1 MPSKRATNKPVRRTR
16 RVAKRA
22 TRHSA
27 RRMSSRSTV
36 GDRTEAHPRPEV
48 RAASSPEAYQELERA
63 LYVLRDALEA
73 AGSYQELT
81 ELLAARCFSENRIAQ
96 LADLG
101 VLGGD
106 LHLHSSVSDGKVP
119 PRKLPWLARVLGL
132 HAIALTDHDSVDGCR
147 EAFREGM
154 LIGVRVI
161 CGVELST
168 DQPGLEILAYFPDA
182 GKLFSYLQ
190 SSGSSR
196 FRSVLKR
203 RQSLM
208 HEKSLA
214 CLDHVNRWLRRQ
226 KVPAERL
233 ITLEEYDRW
242 YEGRQPYF
250 PGTLCVLGL
259 ARLSPEQR
267 SSLRIHD
274 PRTFHTKVVT
284 PFLESWSG
292 GRPHGKTPDLTAESF
307 ALVRSALRAGVPAAT
322 VMAHPKELVTKGR
335 LSLGAVR
342 KLVFNLAETYGLDGI
357 EVACARDNETDV
369 LYWLETVKLY
379 NASVGAAVAG
389 RKSLLAASH
398 GSDFHVLGPGVD
410 TGEITLGFGVL
421 DSRPAYRRGNLRP
434 QMPLDEFLEQLQRRA
449 GENV

>member
-1 MPSKRATNKPVRRTR
+1 
-16 RVAKRA
+16 
-22 TRHSA
+22 
-27 RRMSSRSTV
+27 
-36 GDRTEAHPRPEV
+36 
-48 RAASSPEAYQELERA
+48 
-63 LYVLRDALEA
+63 
-73 AGSYQELT
+73 
-81 ELLAARCFSENRIAQ
+81 
-96 LADLG
+96 
-101 VLGGD
+101 
-106 LHLHSSVSDGKVP
+106 
-119 PRKLPWLARVLGL
+119 
-132 HAIALTDHDSVDGCR
+132 
-147 EAFREGM
+147 
-154 LIGVRVI
+154 
-161 CGVELST
+161 
-168 DQPGLEILAYFPDA
+168 
-182 GKLFSYLQ
+182 
-190 SSGSSR
+190 
-196 FRSVLKR
+196 
-203 RQSLM
+203 M

-267 SSLRIHD
+267 PSLRIHD

-335 LSLGAVR
+335 LSLGA
-342 KLVFNLAETYGLDGI
+342 
-357 EVACARDNETDV
+357 DV